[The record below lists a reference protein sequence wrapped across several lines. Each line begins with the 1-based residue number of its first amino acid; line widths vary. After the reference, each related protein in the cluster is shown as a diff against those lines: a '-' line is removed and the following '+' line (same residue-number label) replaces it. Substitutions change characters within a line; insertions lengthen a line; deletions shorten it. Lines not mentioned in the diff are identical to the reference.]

1 MQTVLKDQINNFRT
15 EIRTIIKKILDIL
28 GKSKT
33 FGTVELEEIENLLQY
48 ASYKA
53 SVISLPEISLLLNPS
68 AYYVRE
74 LKTSGRKITTE
85 SLRFIKEV
93 LKSLHALAKT
103 IEIPDDNGVYI
114 DSSTVIVNSFFK
126 NPPDMEDIFKAYRKR
141 QININRVNRFRKL
154 SFKKDADF
162 AYAINLPGGI
172 VRENRGKY
180 YISLIYTDV
189 SEYKTIDDFIGI
201 LKQID
206 SNNYSIIH
214 GPLQIP
220 LKSALES
227 EAKLPYYLLL
237 KTPQEP
243 EKFLKSSNLKG
254 KLIRTLHRPEDYTEE
269 AKQNV
274 IKSLNSGSIEAVSK
288 VPEKGAGEQSQV
300 QAEGTEKNTKFSHE
314 QYKKAIKAGQIRFS
328 IGFKMIS
335 IISMVIIMAL
345 SGMIFLATWFFLQDS
360 RIRVEE
366 NNLKVSEIVS
376 MKIEEDI
383 KAFGNAASLLML
395 GANQAGEEREDFV
408 RYFFRNEP
416 GVIFVGLHE
425 IGANFYNKDILLDYN
440 INEDFINNIITE
452 NADEINQ
459 AKQGITAVINVSPYL
474 GVPVMALA
482 IPYRQG
488 RDLLSMV
495 MLIDV
500 RKSFMKLIETRGI
513 TLTYIVNEKGEIIAH
528 PEESFVVDA
537 KNLSGL
543 RVVKD
548 MLASPVSSGQIRFSD
563 ETDKTYLGSYRK
575 IPTGRLGIITQ
586 VEENVAFEAVYN
598 IQRRNIYL
606 MVMVLSITVLIVYF
620 FSKTLTSPVKNLVIA
635 TKMIEGGDFKI
646 SLKAKAKDE
655 IGVLTNAFVEMG
667 KGLEEKERMKDAF
680 GRFVN
685 QEIAELAMKGEIQL
699 GGEIKP
705 ATIFFSDI
713 RSFTA
718 ISEKLT
724 PSEVV
729 EFLNEYMTLMV
740 NCVNETHGV
749 VDKYIG
755 DAIMAVWGTPIS
767 HGNDAENAVN
777 GALRMRVA
785 LLRFNL
791 DRGSEKKPLIRIGCG
806 INSGDVLVGQIGSNE
821 RMEYT
826 VIGDPV
832 NLASRIEGLNK
843 PMGTDILISENTEK
857 LVKGIFETVPMN
869 KIKVKG
875 KAEPQQIY
883 AVLGRLDDDS
893 RPRSLKELRQR
904 VGIIGNFD
912 SIAEVEEKEV
922 KYEII
927 N

>member
-1 MQTVLKDQINNFRT
+1 MQTILKNQIAVFKE
-15 EIRTIIKKILDIL
+15 EIKTTIKSILNIL
-28 GKSKT
+28 GKNRV
-33 FGTVELEEIENLLQY
+33 FGINKLEEIENHLTFI
-48 ASYKA
+48 SYKA
-53 SVISLPEISLLLNPS
+53 SVLSLPEISELVNPS
-68 AYYVRE
+68 SFYVRE
-74 LKTSGRKITTE
+74 LKTSGGKVTLE
-85 SLRFIKEV
+85 SLAFIKLV
-93 LKSLHALAKT
+93 LKKLHSYMKSIQL
-103 IEIPDDNGVYI
+103 PDDDGVYI
-114 DSSTVIVNSFFK
+114 DGSTVLVNSFLH
-126 NPPDMEDIFKAYRKR
+126 NPPSPEEIFSAYRKR
-141 QININRVNRFRKL
+141 QINISKINKFKKL
-154 SFKKDADF
+154 SFKKDSDF
-162 AYAINLPGGI
+162 AYAINIPASI
-172 VRENRGKY
+172 VRENRGNY
-180 YISLIYTDV
+180 YISLLYTDA
-189 SEYKTIDDFIGI
+189 SDYKNMEDFIDILKRIDDSG
-201 LKQID
+201 
-206 SNNYSIIH
+206 YSIIH
-214 GPLQIP
+214 GPLSVP
-220 LKSALES
+220 LKSALEK
-227 EAKLPYYLLL
+227 ENALHYYILL

-243 EKFLKSSNLKG
+243 EKFLKTSNLKG
-254 KLIRTLHRPEDYTEE
+254 KLIRTLHRPEDFKEE
-269 AKQNV
+269 KAAR
-274 IKSLNSGSIEAVSK
+274 AVSAENTEASK
-288 VPEKGAGEQSQV
+288 KSALTAGPEGFAKS
-300 QAEGTEKNTKFSHE
+300 AESEKQTKFTSD
-314 QYKKAIKAGQIRFS
+314 QYRNAMKTGDIRFS

-383 KAFGNAASLLML
+383 GSFGNAASLLML
-395 GANQAGEEREDFV
+395 GANQAEEENEDFI

-416 GVIFVGLHE
+416 GVIFAGVPE

-440 INEDFINNIITE
+440 IDENFINNIISE
-452 NADEINQ
+452 NAEEVGQ
-459 AKQGITAVINVSPYL
+459 AKQGITSVINVSPYL
-474 GVPVMALA
+474 GVPVMALS

-500 RKSFMKLIETRGI
+500 RKSFMKLIETKGI

-528 PEESFVVDA
+528 PEESFIINA
-537 KNLSGL
+537 ENLSSL
-543 RVVKD
+543 KVVKD

-563 ETDKTYLGSYRK
+563 DKNKTYLGSYRK

-586 VEENVAFEAVYN
+586 VDENVAFEAVYN

-606 MVMVLSITVLIVYF
+606 MIMVLSITVLIVYF
-620 FSKTLTSPVKNLVIA
+620 FSKTLTSPVKNLVVA
-635 TKMIEGGDFKI
+635 TKMIEAGDFRI
-646 SLKAKAKDE
+646 NLKSKTKDE

-740 NCVNETHGV
+740 NCVNDTHGV

-767 HGNDAENAVN
+767 HGNDAENAIN
-777 GALRMRVA
+777 GALKMRSS
-785 LLRFNL
+785 LMRFNL
-791 DRGSEKKPLIRIGCG
+791 DRGSDKKPVIRIGCG

-843 PMGTDILISENTEK
+843 PMGTDILISENAANA
-857 LVKGIFETVPMN
+857 VKGIFHLVPMN
-869 KIKVKG
+869 KIRVKG
-875 KAEPQQIY
+875 KSEPQQIY

-893 RPRSLKELRQR
+893 RPANLKELRRR
-904 VGIIGNFD
+904 VGITGNFD
-912 SIAEVEEKEV
+912 TIADVEEKEEV

-927 N
+927 R